1 MRALIPLCTPDA
13 PTLKGGVVQD
23 CWNRIGV
30 RGDKSC
36 AELTRH
42 AHCRNCPTY
51 SATAASL
58 LDRDMR
64 GRTDDGWKQDFAA
77 AAPPVQHRTR
87 SAMLLRIGEEWF
99 ALPMLALDQVIEQR
113 AIHALPHRRNPAL
126 LGLVNVRGQLLICVS
141 LARLLGVAEAA
152 TTEAGGQRMVVM
164 RGANGRVVFPA
175 DEVQH
180 NIRFHDGELL
190 TTPSTTRRA
199 LAGFTL
205 GLLKADKG
213 LAALLDGEKLAD
225 AVEQGL
231 A

>member
-1 MRALIPLCTPDA
+1 MRALAPIETTPTRPSGA
-13 PTLKGGVVQD
+13 VQD

-36 AELTRH
+36 PELARH

-58 LDRDMR
+58 LDRDLR
-64 GRTDDGWKQDFAA
+64 GQTDDDWKRDFAA
-77 AAPPVQHRTR
+77 AAPVEQRRTR
-87 SAMLLRIGEEWF
+87 SAMLVRVGPEWF
-99 ALPMLALDQVIEQR
+99 ALPMLALDQVIERR
-113 AIHALPHRRNPAL
+113 AIHSLPHRRNAAL

-141 LARLLGVAEAA
+141 LARLLGATEDAA
-152 TTEAGGQRMVVM
+152 VETSGQRMVVT
-164 RGANGRVVFPA
+164 RGAGGRVVFPV

-180 NIRFHDGELL
+180 NCRFHEGDLL
-190 TTPSTTRRA
+190 ATPATTRRA
-199 LAGFTL
+199 LASFTT
-205 GLLKADKG
+205 GLIKADKG
-213 LAALLDGEKLAD
+213 LAALLDGDKLAD